1 MSRDGAAGAECLVD
15 VCLRPLM
22 ASVLLS
28 PFHTAAHH
36 FVAVLPACQGGKGT
50 SLLRTTILLQPV
62 LQSELYLLSLPP
74 FWLVWSV
81 GDRVLG
87 VMQAKQYSATPLT
100 NTAVPSNSI

>member
-1 MSRDGAAGAECLVD
+1 MSRDGAAGAECRVD

-36 FVAVLPACQGGKGT
+36 FVAMLPACQGGKGT

-74 FWLVWSV
+74 FCLVGLECW
-81 GDRVLG
+81 GWNPGCDAGQAVLCH
-87 VMQAKQYSATPLT
+87 ST
-100 NTAVPSNSI
+100 NQHRSPR